1 MRRGEAS
8 TLSMPAYATFN
19 AFASR
24 EIYKINFRLAVN
36 NIFDR
41 TYRLHDGTGIGM
53 NASQYGLRRTF
64 YFIVNKSF

>member
-1 MRRGEAS
+1 
-8 TLSMPAYATFN
+8 MPAYTIFN
-19 AFASR
+19 IFASR
-24 EIYKINFRLAVN
+24 EINKINFRFAVN

-64 YFIVNKSF
+64 YLIISKNF